1 MPYFKQATPTTLK
14 FDPTSATGATVS
26 SLYTP
31 AAMAATGQGS
41 RSIGANQSGGS
52 GSGYNGL
59 PTQTK
64 FDSTNLL
71 QPLMTS
77 GVSASSLK
85 LPIGNGGMQLSE
97 VGPIRHR
104 QSRPASERPSP
115 VAFDGKKGRKRER
128 ERVREGERGVRAELK
143 VQSTVCEI
151 RSFIWFLFYFQRLK
165 KLYVKQYRDTLR
177 LTRGLP
183 LLMPV

>member
-1 MPYFKQATPTTLK
+1 MPYSKQATPTTLK

-128 ERVREGERGVRAELK
+128 ERVREGERGVRVELK

-151 RSFIWFLFYFQRLK
+151 HSFIWFFLYFQRLK
-165 KLYVKQYRDTLR
+165 RLYVKQYRDTLR